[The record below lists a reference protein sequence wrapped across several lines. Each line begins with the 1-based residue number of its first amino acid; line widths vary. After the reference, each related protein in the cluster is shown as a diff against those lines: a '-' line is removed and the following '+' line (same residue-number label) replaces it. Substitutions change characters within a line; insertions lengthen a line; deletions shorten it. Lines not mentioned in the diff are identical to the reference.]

1 MRRIRNSHIS
11 FLNESIFGYEYLI
24 GHPDELQA
32 LPHSIAPGPP
42 IDSLRDHPRCL
53 DNTIH
58 NRCLLCLH
66 TASKGSYSSIF
77 TQGTQP
83 TGPDQKVG
91 GTETAQAVGKA
102 AGTQF
107 AANLSND
114 LFQNNLGKGLAP
126 MNNIQQQY
134 NGIYNGKVNMLRQI
148 GIA

>member
-1 MRRIRNSHIS
+1 MRLFIYRHVKGIIMDPLRINPFQKLNNQELIKNINSNAS
-11 FLNESIFGYEYLI
+11 QMVN
-24 GHPDELQA
+24 P
-32 LPHSIAPGPP
+32 
-42 IDSLRDHPRCL
+42 
-53 DNTIH
+53 
-58 NRCLLCLH
+58 
-66 TASKGSYSSIF
+66 SKGSDSSIF